1 MSSESTSEETVA
13 EDSSCEINIGD
24 TERLVSLVAGG
35 ALTLFGL
42 SRRSTGGVALA
53 LGGAALLYRGVRRYC
68 PMYGALGID
77 TSGQDCNAPQ
87 QEFSPSTPVK
97 HGFVVQKVVTINKPR
112 EEVYGYWRNFENLP
126 RFMTHLVEVRV
137 LDEKRS
143 TWVAKAPGFGTVEWD
158 AIITDERPDELIAW
172 HSARDAQVHNTG
184 SVRFHDA
191 TGGRG
196 TEVKVVLQY
205 HPPAGALG
213 AAVARLFGENP
224 EQQIEADLRNFK
236 SILETGEIPVATAH
250 GGA

>member
-1 MSSESTSEETVA
+1 
-13 EDSSCEINIGD
+13 
-24 TERLVSLVAGG
+24 
-35 ALTLFGL
+35 
-42 SRRSTGGVALA
+42 
-53 LGGAALLYRGVRRYC
+53 
-68 PMYGALGID
+68 MYGALGID

-112 EEVYGYWRNFENLP
+112 AEVYSYWRNFENLP

-158 AIITDERPDELIAW
+158 AIITDERPDEMIAW

-224 EQQIEADLRNFK
+224 EQQIEAICVASRTFSKPAKFPLPLRMAAHDQQWPR
-236 SILETGEIPVATAH
+236 EECTAAAVRNDRLTYKYSRDSASLYSTSVIKRRR
-250 GGA
+250 GYVQGNNA

>member
-1 MSSESTSEETVA
+1 MASEATTEEKLA
-13 EDSSCEINIGD
+13 EENTCETNIGEK
-24 TERLVSLVAGG
+24 ERWISLAAGG
-35 ALTLFGL
+35 ILTLFGL

-53 LGGAALLYRGVRRYC
+53 LGGAALLYRGLRKHC
-68 PMYGALGID
+68 PMYEALGID
-77 TSGQDCNAPQ
+77 TSGQDCNASQ

-97 HGFVVQKVVTINKPR
+97 HGFVVQKTVTINKPR

-126 RFMTHLVEVRV
+126 RFMDHLLEVRV

-158 AIITDERPDELIAW
+158 AIITDERPNEMVAW

-224 EQQIEADLRNFK
+224 EQQIEADLRRFK
-236 SILETGEIPVATAH
+236 NLLETGEVPVATAH